1 MLLKVVTV
9 AIFAAVVG
17 PFGAQA
23 QSLAQI
29 GGPAETPPGGYKGDQ
44 YVDSRGCVFLRAGF
58 SGQARWVP
66 RVNRDHKVLCGYPPT
81 FGAKPVIEVATAAD
95 MAPAPA
101 PVMAAQPAPV
111 VVPAV
116 RAPGAPIPTVA
127 SAMMPEARVVVPVL
141 ATPVQQPAPYVDRAP
156 QRGYEAAATGPAQGK
171 IGCYTSAPV
180 AEVVRLR
187 NGGTAVVCTRG
198 DGTTAGWRSPI
209 YPAGAG
215 VGAALR
221 DPVVVT
227 RGDTARGAEVAVQDY
242 ADAAPVVPKGYRLAW
257 SDDRLN
263 PNRARGTAAGQ
274 VAQNQ
279 IWTQDVPSELVA
291 DVAKAKAKKRK
302 AGGQVTVSSKNAPT
316 EAVQAP
322 RAAASGVWVQVGTF
336 GVPENA
342 SGAAQRLAALGL
354 PVAKGKLT
362 KGGKALQIVLAGPFG
377 SGADAQAALRMARQ
391 AGFGDAFLR

>member
-44 YVDSRGCVFLRAGF
+44 YVDSRGCVFLRAGL

-81 FGAKPVIEVATAAD
+81 FGPKPVIEVATAAD

-101 PVMAAQPAPV
+101 PVMAAQLAPV

-116 RAPGAPIPTVA
+116 RSSGAPIPTVA
-127 SAMMPEARVVVPVL
+127 SAMLPEARVVVPVVTTQ
-141 ATPVQQPAPYVDRAP
+141 AQQPAPYVDRAP
-156 QRGYEAAATGPAQGK
+156 QRGYEAAASGPAQGK

-227 RGDTARGAEVAVQDY
+227 RGDTARGAQVAVQDY

-263 PNRARGTAAGQ
+263 PNRGKGTAAGQ
-274 VAQNQ
+274 AAQNQ
-279 IWTQDVPSELVA
+279 IWTQDVPAELVA

-302 AGGQVTVSSKNAPT
+302 SGGQVTVSSKNAPT

-336 GVPENA
+336 SVPENA

-354 PVAKGKLT
+354 PVGKGKLN

-391 AGFGDAFLR
+391 AGFSDAFVR

>member
-17 PFGAQA
+17 PITAQA

-44 YVDSRGCVFLRAGF
+44 YVDSRGCVFLRAGL

-101 PVMAAQPAPV
+101 PVVAAQPAPV
-111 VVPAV
+111 VVPKQ

-127 SAMMPEARVVVPVL
+127 SAMMPEARVVVPAV
-141 ATPVQQPAPYVDRAP
+141 ATPVQRPAPYVARAP
-156 QRGYEAAATGPAQGK
+156 RVDYQAAASAPSQGK

-187 NGGTAVVCTRG
+187 DGGTAVVCTRG

-221 DPVVVT
+221 DPVMVT
-227 RGDTARGAEVAVQDY
+227 R
-242 ADAAPVVPKGYRLAW
+242 ADAARAGQLPAQADADTATVVPKGYRLAW
-257 SDDRLN
+257 KDDRLN
-263 PNRARGTAAGQ
+263 PNRAKGTAAGQ

-279 IWTQDVPSELVA
+279 IWTQDVPAELVA

-302 AGGQVTVSSKNAPT
+302 PVGQVTVSGKNAAT
-316 EAVQAP
+316 EPAQAP
-322 RAAASGVWVQVGTF
+322 RAATSGVWVQVGTF

-354 PVAKGKLT
+354 PVGKGKLN

-377 SGADAQAALRMARQ
+377 SGADAQAALRMVRQ

>member
-44 YVDSRGCVFLRAGF
+44 YVDSRGCVFLRAGL

-81 FGAKPVIEVATAAD
+81 FGPKPVIEVATAAE

-101 PVMAAQPAPV
+101 PVMAAQLAPV

-116 RAPGAPIPTVA
+116 RSSGAPIPTVA
-127 SAMMPEARVVVPVL
+127 SAMMPEARVVEPVVTTQ
-141 ATPVQQPAPYVDRAP
+141 AQQPAPYVDRAP
-156 QRGYEAAATGPAQGK
+156 QRGYEAAASGPAQGK

-227 RGDTARGAEVAVQDY
+227 RGDTARGAQVAVQDY

-263 PNRARGTAAGQ
+263 PNRGKGTAAGQ
-274 VAQNQ
+274 AAQNQ
-279 IWTQDVPSELVA
+279 IWTQDVPAELVA

-302 AGGQVTVSSKNAPT
+302 SGGQVTVSSKNAPT

-336 GVPENA
+336 SVPENA

-354 PVAKGKLT
+354 PVGKGKLN
-362 KGGKALQIVLAGPFG
+362 KAGKALQIVLAGPFG

-391 AGFGDAFLR
+391 AGFSDAFVR